1 MCQAH
6 VYLVRD
12 GQEEEVV
19 RDVILLERT
28 EEGVRLYTFFEEPQ
42 TIAAEVAQ
50 VDLLKHTVRLVP
62 KEVES

>member
-1 MCQAH
+1 MCQAR

-12 GQEEEVV
+12 GQEEEVL

-28 EEGVRLYTFFEEPQ
+28 PQGVRLHTFFEEPRLL
-42 TIAAEVAQ
+42 AAEVAQ

-62 KEVES
+62 KEEER